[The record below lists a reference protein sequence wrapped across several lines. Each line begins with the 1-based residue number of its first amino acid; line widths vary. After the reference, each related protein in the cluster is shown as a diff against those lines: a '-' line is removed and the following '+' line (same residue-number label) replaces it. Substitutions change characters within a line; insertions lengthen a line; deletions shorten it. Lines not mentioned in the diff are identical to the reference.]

1 MGQWGKGNACGRLR
15 ARGLRARCSKIRA
28 HYRKKKKKKK
38 KKKKVFSQPNFYCIF
53 RLPIKFWSFFIL
65 AFYKKKFFWSF
76 FFPDACNVQKMVLFQ
91 NFCKIPPKL
100 PHFWSKW
107 FPILGTSDDFYLLRF
122 LLMKFFKK
130 TAARGRWST

>member
-1 MGQWGKGNACGRLR
+1 MGQWGKGNACERLR
-15 ARGLRARCSKIRA
+15 ARGRCWRCSKIRA

-38 KKKKVFSQPNFYCIF
+38 KKKKCFPSRIFIAYSDSPSPPDHFSYGGFLQKTIF
-53 RLPIKFWSFFIL
+53 LV
-65 AFYKKKFFWSF
+65 F

-100 PHFWSKW
+100 PHFWSKC
-107 FPILGTSDDFYLLRF
+107 FPILGTSDDFYLLSF

-130 TAARGRWST
+130 TAARGR